1 MCRLLEGVR
10 EAGARRILTV
20 FGAEGLTDPDIR
32 PVLGEIL
39 HYKVGASGLE
49 LAVCHPFPC

>member
-1 MCRLLEGVR
+1 VR

-20 FGAEGLTDPDIR
+20 FGAEGHIDPDSR

-39 HYKVGASGLE
+39 HFKVRGL
-49 LAVCHPFPC
+49 LSS